1 MSSFD
6 LSVLE
11 LLLTEVTAAA
21 AAALGDRVAVAASPD
36 VPVAPSSP
44 PSPYGLAMQPP
55 EPSAVM
61 SDGQTQSLVLA
72 SLIIGATHFEVLA
85 TAVAAAPP

>member
-1 MSSFD
+1 MSSVD
-6 LSVLE
+6 VSE

-21 AAALGDRVAVAASPD
+21 AAALGDRVVVAASPV
-36 VPVAPSSP
+36 VPVESSSP
-44 PSPYGLAMQPP
+44 PSPYGLAMQPS

-61 SDGQTQSLVLA
+61 SVGQTQSLVLS